1 MQTSEF
7 SDLASEAQA
16 LSRQLFD
23 SGKMEAV
30 SADVLEG
37 VQFVDEASRSQS
49 QEHHRAP
56 VKPTDRRLLD
66 TGSVLDK
73 MQKSISHMV
82 EKEPKKYNWSHC
94 PYCDAPAEPGVRFCL
109 NCQQKFI
116 SPEEAA
122 KLQYANQDDM
132 DQGTRG
138 FSARAKKATAAG
150 GSMAMIQWVIGVLL
164 LVSAAVMVAV
174 GYKSGALGHYISGV
188 GFAGD
193 LPRQAVY
200 LALARTAARMEQLGM
215 AQMGQTK
222 TAKIL
227 RMPVTKKSLRKQ
239 APPETLPGDREGA
252 VLNRAPVTVPDR
264 RKTRY
269 RMRRKTLFV
278 LHP

>member
-30 SADVLEG
+30 STDVLEG
-37 VQFVDEASRSQS
+37 VQFVNEASRSQS

-122 KLQYANQDDM
+122 KLQFANQADM

-150 GSMAMIQWVIGVLL
+150 GSMAMMQWVIGVLL

-174 GYKSGALGHYISGV
+174 GYKSGALDHYMSGV
-188 GFAGD
+188 GFAGAGSSNTSGLTGSGKNGSTD
-193 LPRQAVY
+193 GTDGNGSDGADKDSKDSKNAGDKEVASKTGSTRDSAGRSRGRG
-200 LALARTAARMEQLGM
+200 AESRTAHG
-215 AQMGQTK
+215 
-222 TAKIL
+222 
-227 RMPVTKKSLRKQ
+227 
-239 APPETLPGDREGA
+239 
-252 VLNRAPVTVPDR
+252 
-264 RKTRY
+264 TR
-269 RMRRKTLFV
+269 
-278 LHP
+278 